1 MQEEEQRKI
10 AESLNEHNVES
21 DANKRQTQVF
31 MKSEKSSLNLKTIN
45 DREEKLPI
53 INIQQFEYYNT
64 RFENNSLFFSQIRHN
79 YMR

>member
-31 MKSEKSSLNLKTIN
+31 MKSKKSSLNLKTIN
-45 DREEKLPI
+45 DREEELPI
-53 INIQQFEYYNT
+53 INIQQLNITTPVLKTAVY
-64 RFENNSLFFSQIRHN
+64 FFPKSDITI
-79 YMR
+79 

>member
-31 MKSEKSSLNLKTIN
+31 MKSEKSTIN

-53 INIQQFEYYNT
+53 INIQQLNIT
-64 RFENNSLFFSQIRHN
+64 TPVLKTAVNFFPKSDITI
-79 YMR
+79 

>member
-31 MKSEKSSLNLKTIN
+31 MKSEKSTIN
-45 DREEKLPI
+45 DREEKFPI
-53 INIQQFEYYNT
+53 INIQQLNITTPVLKTAVY
-64 RFENNSLFFSQIRHN
+64 FFPKSDITI
-79 YMR
+79 

>member
-10 AESLNEHNVES
+10 TESLNEHNVES

-31 MKSEKSSLNLKTIN
+31 MKSEKSTIN

-53 INIQQFEYYNT
+53 INIQQLNITTPVLKTAVY
-64 RFENNSLFFSQIRHN
+64 FFPKSDITI
-79 YMR
+79 

>member
-31 MKSEKSSLNLKTIN
+31 MKSEKSTIN

-53 INIQQFEYYNT
+53 INIQQLNITTPVLKTAVY
-64 RFENNSLFFSQIRHN
+64 FFPKSDITI
-79 YMR
+79 

>member
-53 INIQQFEYYNT
+53 INIQQLNITTPIYKQE
-64 RFENNSLFFSQIRHN
+64 SIFSQIRHN

>member
-31 MKSEKSSLNLKTIN
+31 MKSEKSSIN

-53 INIQQFEYYNT
+53 INIQQLNITTPIYKQE
-64 RFENNSLFFSQIRHN
+64 SIFSQIRHN